1 MEEVILTKGGRK
13 KLGNLVGF
21 KDLSA
26 REAIRQRGGGQQQVN
41 QLAARYADRPV
52 GELANLAAQ
61 GDREAEKAVKIIKQ
75 ARKKGAKYDDKL

>member
-1 MEEVILTKGGRK
+1 MEAVILTKGGRK
-13 KLGNLVGF
+13 KLGNLGGL
-21 KDLSA
+21 KNLSA

-41 QLAARYADRPV
+41 QLDARYADLPV

-75 ARKKGAKYDDKL
+75 ARKKGEKYDDKP